1 MQHASPPQ
9 RRQVDD
15 EQAKEAPAEGQGLQ
29 EGRGG
34 PEGEERHRC
43 LQGQGEGDEA
53 DHEVGNSVSP
63 DFVFPIVCSPARNAP
78 HLFYKP
84 KNFRLWFRFGEDI
97 SIIAVQ
103 TNNSS
108 IRYN

>member
-15 EQAKEAPAEGQGLQ
+15 EQAEEAPAEGEGLQ

-63 DFVFPIVCSPARNAP
+63 DFVFPIVVLPREMHPICFTSQRI
-78 HLFYKP
+78 FD
-84 KNFRLWFRFGEDI
+84 FGFDLAKI
-97 SIIAVQ
+97 
-103 TNNSS
+103 
-108 IRYN
+108 Y